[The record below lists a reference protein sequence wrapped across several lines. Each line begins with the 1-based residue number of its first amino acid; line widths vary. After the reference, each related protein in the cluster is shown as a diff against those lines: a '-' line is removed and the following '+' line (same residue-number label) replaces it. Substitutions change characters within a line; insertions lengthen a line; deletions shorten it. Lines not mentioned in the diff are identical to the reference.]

1 MGTQVSVSAS
11 ETMEC
16 PLCLGEGKLKRAE
29 VLERLGMKDFARVAQ
44 LSAEEAFRLLRQKQT
59 QDESNAWVRF
69 ETELT
74 KQVTAITERYNS
86 QLQTLRNEKGGLEI
100 RLQELENNQ
109 AEILKNAKQSE
120 RLETEKGLRDEMW
133 ALDGRIKELEAQAK
147 VAESQKA
154 VEVERVRL
162 ELEGKLGAEQ
172 TQNKDLTRR
181 VDDYFGEI
189 SKLRERNTELEAEMA
204 KVARVGKREE
214 MDFADEART
223 WAGIWISEKLS
234 KYGDYILAYRDPSGS
249 PLEPRMLVDNK
260 DKESIITEGDIDKL
274 IRDANERSI
283 PVAVLLTRD
292 ENQLRQLDRDTR
304 WSPKDGIWILRTT
317 RQWLARDLDVLK
329 PLFERMRVEGSDFL
343 QKNAA
348 LAEEVRRTFAD
359 IDEIEKELRKAS
371 RAIESA
377 SDLVGSYRVRLQ
389 SLCDVAAT
397 EKITSRLAGIDPNSA
412 EPRTVVA

>member
-1 MGTQVSVSAS
+1 
-11 ETMEC
+11 MEC

>member
-397 EKITSRLAGIDPNSA
+397 EKITSRLAGIDANSA